1 MRKHCF
7 ALMVMLMALVSVGLA
22 ACGDDE
28 PKVADIVGTWQYDSP
43 ELYGVALLFQFT
55 KEGRFHQVLISIT
68 GSGKTN
74 CYAFH
79 GTYTVKGNQL
89 SMTLDNDEGYDGDK
103 ETITC
108 EYMVQGDRLTLLGQ
122 DNSTFIRVKD
132 SVIEPYL

>member
-1 MRKHCF
+1 
-7 ALMVMLMALVSVGLA
+7 MVMLMALVSVGLA

-28 PKVADIVGTWQYDSP
+28 PKVVDIVGTWQYDSQ

-79 GTYTVKGNQL
+79 GTYTVKGNTL
-89 SMTLDNDEGYDGDK
+89 SMTYDYDDGFDG
-103 ETITC
+103 ENEPLTC
-108 EYMVQGDRLTLLGQ
+108 EFVVQGDRLTFLNQ
-122 DNSTFIRVKD
+122 DHTTFIRVKD